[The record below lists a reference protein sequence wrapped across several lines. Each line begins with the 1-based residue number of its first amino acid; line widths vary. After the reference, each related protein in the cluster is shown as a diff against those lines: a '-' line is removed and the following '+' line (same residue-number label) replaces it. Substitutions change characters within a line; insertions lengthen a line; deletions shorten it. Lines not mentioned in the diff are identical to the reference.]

1 VSSVRSAYRSN
12 YKGEVLDCHMKLD
25 LLVEKT
31 IIVEVK
37 SVEKLIPVHRA
48 QLLTYLRLQD
58 LWLGLLINF
67 NVELLRDGVRRVL
80 NG

>member
-1 VSSVRSAYRSN
+1 
-12 YKGEVLDCHMKLD
+12 
-25 LLVEKT
+25 
-31 IIVEVK
+31 
-37 SVEKLIPVHRA
+37 
-48 QLLTYLRLQD
+48 LRLQR